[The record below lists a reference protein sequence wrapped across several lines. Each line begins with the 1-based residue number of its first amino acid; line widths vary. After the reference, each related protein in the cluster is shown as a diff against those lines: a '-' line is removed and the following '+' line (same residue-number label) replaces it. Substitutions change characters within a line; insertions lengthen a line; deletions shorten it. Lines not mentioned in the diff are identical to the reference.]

1 MTASPIDQKTFD
13 VIVVGNG
20 VLGLS
25 LGLTLARRGL
35 GVALIGEEH
44 RPTAASTAAGAM
56 LGCFGEVT
64 TTLLKSEHGKTKMDF
79 GVRASK
85 MWDSWLTELTEDA
98 PGEEI
103 RTADGTVVMLNT
115 VGVSGIDDDNFAAIR
130 KTVQEYDE
138 PFEDVDPADI
148 EWLDPDPNARPLRA
162 MYLPN
167 EHAVNTP
174 ELLNR
179 LQAAFVR
186 RGGTLVADT
195 AIQLHH
201 EQNTINGV
209 TLASG
214 DRLSSGRVVLAGGA
228 RTQELLDTIPELSVR
243 IPRLVSGYGV
253 SALMRTEGGSGP
265 RSVLRTPNRAFA
277 CGLHVLP
284 RGEGEVYVGAT
295 NVISPEPVTT
305 PAMGDV
311 LFLLECS
318 ARQVRR
324 DLWSSGVHKL
334 QVGNRPVSLD
344 GFPLL
349 GEAGIGGLWMLTG
362 TYRDGLHL
370 SPLLAEEMTHRL
382 LGEEH
387 QLDWDAFCPVRSPI
401 APATRE
407 EIVQTAA
414 THLLATGY
422 EYPWRMP
429 VMYPMIIEAGFQGAF
444 ADWAD
449 ELDPEFTPPA
459 ELLAVSRRLYPVI
472 GKWLREYYAASRS
485 ARDA

>member
-1 MTASPIDQKTFD
+1 MTTSSIDQKTFD
-13 VIVVGNG
+13 VVVVGNG

-35 GVALIGEEH
+35 GVALIGEAH

-64 TTLLKSEHGKTKMDF
+64 TTLLKSEHGRTKMDF
-79 GVRASK
+79 GVRAAK
-85 MWDSWLTELTEDA
+85 MWDSWLTALDEDA
-98 PGEEI
+98 PGEDI
-103 RTADGTVVMLNT
+103 RTADGTTVMLNT
-115 VGVSGIDDDNFAAIR
+115 VGMAAIDDANFTAIR
-130 KTVQEYDE
+130 DMLDTYDE
-138 PFEDVDPADI
+138 PYEDVDPADI

-162 MYLPN
+162 MHIPG

-174 ELLNR
+174 ELLDR
-179 LQAAFVR
+179 LQTAFVR
-186 RGGTLVADT
+186 RGGTVVDDT
-195 AIQLHH
+195 AVRLHH
-201 EQNTINGV
+201 QDSRINGV

-214 DRLSSGRVVLAGGA
+214 AQLSSARVVLAGGA
-228 RTQELLDTIPELSVR
+228 RTQELLDTMPELSAR

-295 NVISPEPVTT
+295 NVISPEPVTI

-324 DLWSSGVHKL
+324 DLWGSGVHKL

-349 GEAGIGGLWMLTG
+349 GEAGVEGLWMMTG

-370 SPLLAEEMTHRL
+370 SPLLAEEMTRRL

-387 QLDWDAFCPVRSPI
+387 HLDWDAFRPVRSPI
-401 APATRE
+401 APESRE
-407 EIVQTAA
+407 EIVQTVS

-429 VMYPMIIEAGFQGAF
+429 VMYPMLIEAGFQNSFSA
-444 ADWAD
+444 WAD

-485 ARDA
+485 AREV